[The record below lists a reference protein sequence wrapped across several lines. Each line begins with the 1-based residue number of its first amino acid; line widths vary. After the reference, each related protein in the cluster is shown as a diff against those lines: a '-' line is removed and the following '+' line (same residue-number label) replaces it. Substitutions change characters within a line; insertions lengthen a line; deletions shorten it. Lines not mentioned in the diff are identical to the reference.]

1 MYSSKGTKKLE
12 IAGVIAT
19 AAGKFIFMDFLD
31 LKLPYII
38 LVIIGWSVYVGYKTK
53 LQPGI
58 LAHWGFRIDNF
69 WAVMRMLA
77 PFAIISVSAFIVIGI
92 WRDTLNVTW
101 HIVPVLF
108 LYPIWGTIQQFLL
121 IALVAG
127 NWQDLRGA
135 KARFETIIIFVTALL
150 FAAIHYPHYW
160 LMFGTFVLAII
171 YGFTY
176 LRSRNLFVL
185 GIFHGCLGA
194 IFFYTV
200 VGRDPFAEVFG
211 KLIPLR

>member
-1 MYSSKGTKKLE
+1 MYSSKWTKKLE

-58 LAHWGFRIDNF
+58 LAHWGFRTDNF
-69 WAVMRMLA
+69 GAVIRMLV

-101 HIVPVLF
+101 HIVPVLL

-185 GIFHGCLGA
+185 GIFHGWLGA

-211 KLIPLR
+211 KLIPLQ